1 MSEASPSNRF
11 DKSFLALLSKAGASA
26 NASGQSGRYE
36 TTLAQLVKANGTDNL
51 LAAAEWLRL
60 DMMLPAERDGATAT
74 AVASTARRIMDA
86 NFSECDAYVE
96 LPDGSFLIHLP
107 NCDAPTRNV
116 IAGAVGK
123 TIRQRIQKRQDGD
136 TPSRPRRQP
145 GASGGEGSKA
155 ANGPRLTTV
164 AGGNG
169 TPADA
174 APAAAVGEGRKS
186 GATGATVASV
196 IKFLEQRG
204 NDESADVPKALP
216 EHVQTVYRP
225 MWHVR
230 RQMLTSYV
238 SLPAV
243 RQAPQGMVVGD
254 ALLPDPAQPEATSA
268 LDLPLLRRAISDLTG
283 ALKQRRRMIVMPPV
297 HAQTLFRPRFR
308 EEFVQICR
316 NSPEMARRHIVFEL
330 IVPPGDMPDFQ
341 ATDIVAQI
349 RQWCRAVIVRLPLDA
364 TSLNIWKQL
373 GVHAVGVDVTD
384 RVDNERRALKTLD
397 RFAAL
402 ADNSGLQSYVQG
414 LPSVSTTTAAVCAGF
429 SYVAGQTLPAEAD
442 TLAGIEPFTP
452 QMMFEALFCDAGT
465 AANNHA

>member
-1 MSEASPSNRF
+1 MSTASSSNRF
-11 DKSFLALLSKAGASA
+11 DRSFLTLLSKAGAGLNGSER
-26 NASGQSGRYE
+26 SGRYE
-36 TTLAQLVKANGTDNL
+36 TTLARLVKANGTDNV

-60 DMMLPAERDGATAT
+60 DMMLPAERDDATMV
-74 AVASTARRIMDA
+74 AVANTARRIMDA
-86 NFSECDAYVE
+86 NFSACDAYVA

-123 TIRQRIQKRQDGD
+123 TVRQHMEKRREGD
-136 TPSRPRRQP
+136 TASRPQRHA
-145 GASGGEGSKA
+145 GADGEKPRTVDGPPMA
-155 ANGPRLTTV
+155 ASD
-164 AGGNG
+164 GNG
-169 TPADA
+169 NPPPGTTA
-174 APAAAVGEGRKS
+174 
-186 GATGATVASV
+186 ASV
-196 IKFLEQRG
+196 IEFLKQRG
-204 NDESADVPKALP
+204 NDETADVPKSLP
-216 EHVQTVYRP
+216 ENVQTVYRP

-230 RQMLTSYV
+230 RQMLTSYA

-243 RQAPQGMVVGD
+243 RQAPHDIVIGE

-283 ALKQRRRMIVMPPV
+283 ALKRRRRMIVMPPV

-308 EEFVQICR
+308 DEFVEICR

-349 RQWCRAVIVRLPLDA
+349 RQWCRAVIVRLPLEA

-384 RVDNERRALKTLD
+384 RVDNERHVLKTLD
-397 RFAAL
+397 RFAAM
-402 ADNSGLQSYVQG
+402 ADNTGLQSYVQG

-452 QMMFEALFCDAGT
+452 QMMFEALFCETDA

>member
-11 DKSFLALLSKAGASA
+11 DKSFLALLSAAGGNDAA
-26 NASGQSGRYE
+26 PTGRYE
-36 TTLAQLVKANGTDNL
+36 TTLAQLIKANGTDEV

-60 DMMLPAERDGATAT
+60 DMMMPPERDGDTT
-74 AVASTARRIMDA
+74 SAVASMARRIMDA
-86 NFSECDAYVE
+86 NFSECDAYVA

-116 IAGAVGK
+116 IASAVGK
-123 TIRQRIQKRQDGD
+123 TIRQRIEKRQDGG
-136 TPSRPRRQP
+136 TPSRPRPRSGENGAGGVKP
-145 GASGGEGSKA
+145 ASG
-155 ANGPRLTTV
+155 PRMTAV
-164 AGGNG
+164 GGGNDKR
-169 TPADA
+169 ASA
-174 APAAAVGEGRKS
+174 VPAADKS
-186 GATGATVASV
+186 GTSAPVGTAAASV

-204 NDESADVPKALP
+204 NDETADVPKALP
-216 EHVQTVYRP
+216 KNVQTVYRP

-243 RQAPQGMVVGD
+243 RQAAQAIVVGD
-254 ALLPDPAQPEATSA
+254 ALLPEPAQPEATSA
-268 LDLPLLRRAISDLTG
+268 LDLPLLRRAVNDLTA

-308 EEFVQICR
+308 DEFVEICR

-341 ATDIVAQI
+341 ATDIMAQI
-349 RQWCRAVIVRLPLDA
+349 RQWCRAVIVRLPLEV
-364 TSLNIWKQL
+364 TTLNIWKQL

-384 RVDNERRALKTLD
+384 RVDNERRALKSLD

-402 ADNSGLQSYVQG
+402 ADNTGLQSYVQG

-452 QMMFEALFCDAGT
+452 QMMFEALFCDTGAV
-465 AANNHA
+465 AKSHA

>member
-1 MSEASPSNRF
+1 MSEVSSSNRF
-11 DKSFLALLSKAGASA
+11 DKSFLTLLSKAGA
-26 NASGQSGRYE
+26 NADAVPQSGRYE

-60 DMMLPAERDGATAT
+60 DMMLPAEQDDATKT
-74 AVASTARRIMDA
+74 IVGRTARRIMDA

-116 IAGAVGK
+116 IASAVGK
-123 TIRQRIQKRQDGD
+123 TIRQRIEKRQAGESPPRPQRRAG
-136 TPSRPRRQP
+136 PSGKTAKPTNGSRMV
-145 GASGGEGSKA
+145 ASGGGDKPA
-155 ANGPRLTTV
+155 TT
-164 AGGNG
+164 
-169 TPADA
+169 TPAADA
-174 APAAAVGEGRKS
+174 GEGRKATAV
-186 GATGATVASV
+186 GATAASV

-204 NDESADVPKALP
+204 NDETADVPKSLP
-216 EHVQTVYRP
+216 ENVQTVYRP

-243 RQAPQGMVVGD
+243 RQGQQGIVVGD
-254 ALLPDPAQPEATSA
+254 ALLPEMAQPEATSA
-268 LDLPLLRRAISDLTG
+268 LDLPLLRRAINDLTG

-308 EEFVQICR
+308 DEFVEICR

-330 IVPPGDMPDFQ
+330 ILPPEEMPDFQ

-349 RQWCRAVIVRLPLDA
+349 RQWCRAVIVRLPLEA

-402 ADNSGLQSYVQG
+402 AENTGLQSYVQG

-429 SYVAGQTLPAEAD
+429 NYVAGQTLPAEAD

-452 QMMFEALFCDAGT
+452 QMIFEALFCETSAQ
-465 AANNHA
+465 ANGRA